1 MAIELK
7 KKNTFGLLIL
17 LLLKIYSNISEFNPY
32 KKVILTVGT
41 FDGIHFGHQK
51 IIDTIKGVAKEKEG
65 ESVVLTFSPHPRTVL
80 FPEGNNLR
88 LINSLDEK
96 INRFEKAGIDHLVI
110 YPFTKEFSRI
120 SALQYVRDFLVKE
133 IKVSTLV
140 IGYDHQFGRNREGN
154 FEYLKELSALYQFEV
169 KEISAQD
176 INDINVS
183 STKIRKAIENGNI
196 SLANNYLGY
205 SFPLKGRVVEGKKLG
220 NTIGFPTANLII
232 EDDLKI
238 IPKIGA
244 YAVYMYWNSKKD
256 SGMLN
261 IGVNPSVSNDNNIKI
276 EIHVFEFDKNLYGE
290 EIQIEFIERLRDE
303 KKFTSMEELKIQLS
317 IDKENAQQRLG
328 GNK

>member
-7 KKNTFGLLIL
+7 KKNTFELLIL
-17 LLLKIYSNISEFNPY
+17 LLLKVYTNISEFNPD
-32 KKVILTVGT
+32 KKVVLTVGT

-51 IIDTIKGVAKEKEG
+51 IIETIKGIAEEKKG

-96 INRFEKAGIDHLVI
+96 INRFKKAGIDHLII

-120 SALQYVRDFLVKE
+120 TALEYVRDFLVKE
-133 IKVSTLV
+133 IKVSTLI

-154 FEYLKELSALYQFEV
+154 FEYLKELSELYEFEI

-176 INDINVS
+176 INNINVS

-196 SLANNYLGY
+196 ALANEYLGY
-205 SFPLKGRVVEGKKLG
+205 RFPLKGKVIEGKKLG
-220 NTIGFPTANLII
+220 NTIGFPTANLAI
-232 EDDLKI
+232 EDKLKI

-244 YAVYMYWNSKKD
+244 YAISAMVD
-256 SGMLN
+256 GVQFHGMLN
-261 IGVNPSVSNDNNIKI
+261 IGKNPTVANEDDIKI
-276 EIHVFEFDKNLYGE
+276 EVHLFDFNKDIYGE
-290 EIQIEFIERLRDE
+290 TIRIEFVKRLRDE
-303 KKFTSMEELKIQLS
+303 VKFNSVEELKQQLTK
-317 IDKENAQQRLG
+317 DKATAQTILSRS
-328 GNK
+328 

>member
-1 MAIELK
+1 MK
-7 KKNTFGLLIL
+7 V
-17 LLLKIYSNISEFNPY
+17 YRNISEFNPK
-32 KKVILTVGT
+32 KKVVLTVGT

-51 IIDTIKGVAKEKEG
+51 IIETIKGIAKNNEG

-96 INRFEKAGIDHLVI
+96 INLFEKAGVDHLII
-110 YPFTKEFSRI
+110 YPFTKDFSRI
-120 SALQYVRDFLVKE
+120 SALEYVRDFLVKE

-154 FEYLKELSALYQFEV
+154 FEYLKELSDLYNFEV

-183 STKIRKAIENGNI
+183 STKIRKAIKNGDI
-196 SLANNYLGY
+196 SLANSYLGY
-205 SFPLKGRVVEGKKLG
+205 SFPLKGRVVEGRKLG
-220 NTIGFPTANLII
+220 KTIGYPTANLII

-244 YAVYMYWNSKKD
+244 YAIFGTFNNKTLK
-256 SGMLN
+256 GMLN
-261 IGVNPSVSNDNNIKI
+261 IGKNPTVANEKNTKI
-276 EIHVFEFDKNLYGE
+276 EVHLFDFNENIYGDIL
-290 EIQIEFIERLRDE
+290 EIKLVKRLRDE
-303 KKFTSMEELKIQLS
+303 YKFNSVEELKQQLS
-317 IDKENAQQRLG
+317 EDKINSLTIL
-328 GNK
+328 NKKKP